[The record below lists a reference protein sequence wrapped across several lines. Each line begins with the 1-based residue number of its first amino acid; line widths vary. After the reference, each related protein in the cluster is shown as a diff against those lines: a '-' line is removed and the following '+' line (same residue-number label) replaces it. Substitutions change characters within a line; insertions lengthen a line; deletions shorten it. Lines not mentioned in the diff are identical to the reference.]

1 MGAVELEVL
10 GRDVGR
16 TLLRVG
22 WQLSTAESCT
32 GGWIAQ
38 TITAIPGSSD
48 WFEYGFVTYSNLAKQ
63 RVLSVPSECFEGT
76 DAPGAVS
83 ERTVLAMARGAL
95 KTSGADVAV
104 ASSGIAGPGGGS
116 ATKPVGTVWLGW
128 AVRDLQSPAI
138 DTSARCFQFNGDR
151 TAVREQSV
159 REALAGLLDIINNHH
174 DSG

>member
-1 MGAVELEVL
+1 MEGVTLEVI
-10 GRDVGR
+10 GRDVGKA
-16 TLLRVG
+16 LLRAG
-22 WQLSTAESCT
+22 WRLSTAESCT

-63 RVLSVPSECFEGT
+63 RVLAVPSECFEGT

-83 ERTVLAMARGAL
+83 EQTVLAMARGAL
-95 KTSGADVAV
+95 KISGADVAV
-104 ASSGIAGPGGGS
+104 SCSGIAGPDGGS
-116 ATKPVGTVWLGW
+116 AEKPVGTVWLGW
-128 AVRDLQSPAI
+128 AVRDVQSPAI
-138 DTSARCFQFNGDR
+138 NAFARCFRFSGDR

-174 DSG
+174 GSG